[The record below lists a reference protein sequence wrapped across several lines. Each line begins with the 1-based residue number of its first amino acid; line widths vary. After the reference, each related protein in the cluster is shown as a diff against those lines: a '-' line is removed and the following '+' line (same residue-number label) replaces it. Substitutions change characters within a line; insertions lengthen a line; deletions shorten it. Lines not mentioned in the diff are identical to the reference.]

1 MEAPNLK
8 YLPKNQIFFVVFH
21 FFRIKQPDEKKCINH
36 IILLGIFALAYNLGN
51 FLRRLAL
58 PKKIKDWSLRSVKKH
73 ASTVFLSL
81 SVWILAELAIK
92 FVKKTLDYYY
102 PGKILIL
109 LQYWKSF
116 LRSQAF
122 NLGNIGL

>member
-1 MEAPNLK
+1 MSNLMINGSTK
-8 YLPKNQIFFVVFH
+8 PQIFFVVFH
-21 FFRIKQPDEKKCINH
+21 FFRIEQPDEKKCINH
-36 IILLGIFALAYNLGN
+36 IILFGIFALANNLGN
-51 FLRRLAL
+51 FLRRLAF
-58 PKKIKDWSLRSVKKH
+58 PKKIKDWSLRSSKKH

-109 LQYWKSF
+109 LQYWKAF

-122 NLGNIGL
+122 NMGNIGL